1 MQSAVWV
8 DYPERNMQ
16 AEIELARKWLRY
28 FARPSKHY
36 ASRTNEEL
44 AERVSRW
51 AGERVRTQAFEEA
64 ASQLGYE
71 MRGDKIKA
79 AIA

>member
-1 MQSAVWV
+1 
-8 DYPERNMQ
+8 MQ
-16 AEIELARKWLRY
+16 AEIDLAKKWLRY

-44 AERVSRW
+44 SERVSRW
-51 AGERVRTQAFEEA
+51 AGERVSTQAFEEA

-71 MRGDKIKA
+71 MGVNRIKA
-79 AIA
+79 AVTG

>member
-1 MQSAVWV
+1 MQ
-8 DYPERNMQ
+8 E
-16 AEIELARKWLRY
+16 EIDLARKWLRY

-36 ASRTNEEL
+36 ASRTNDEL
-44 AERVSRW
+44 SERVSRW

-71 MRGDKIKA
+71 MGANKIKA
-79 AIA
+79 AVTG